1 MSSTGSGLPIRPS
14 GKPPTGPAPIQV
26 ERQTVRRRRLIDA
39 TCSLPLLGWILW
51 WLPLLW
57 NGAAESVPASQ
68 ALIYIFGVWI
78 ALAIGV
84 GRLVHLLTRSRPVVG
99 PGTYGGGR

>member
-1 MSSTGSGLPIRPS
+1 MSGAGGDLPKRRA
-14 GKPPTGPAPIQV
+14 GKPSAGATQVHV

-39 TCSLPLLGWILW
+39 TCALPLLGWILW

-57 NGAAESVPASQ
+57 NGIAEPVPSSQ

-78 ALAIGV
+78 ALAIGA
-84 GRLVHLLTRSRPVVG
+84 GRLVHLLNRSRPVG
-99 PGTYGGGR
+99 SGA